1 MFMRVLFLYLCLA
14 VSFQTVSLTLGIQK
28 LDSIVPDLKDK
39 RVGVVVNHT
48 SQYQGVHLVD
58 SLLAKNIKVVRIF
71 SPEHGFR
78 GDQDAGASIANG
90 QDTQT
95 GVAIFSLYGKT
106 KKPTPESL
114 ANIDMLIFDIQD
126 VGVRFYTYISTMH
139 YVMEAAAEH
148 GIPLIV
154 LDRPNPN
161 LAFVDGPVLEPEFR
175 SFVGMHPIP
184 VLHGMTVGEL
194 AKMIKG
200 EGWIALAEKLQL
212 TVVPMSDYNESVRV
226 SLPIPPSPNLPNDQ
240 AVQLYPS
247 LCFFEGTAVSV
258 GRGTSWPFQLYGHN
272 KVALGKFN
280 ITPHPNNGASN
291 PKLNG
296 QLLYASDLRQS
307 NVHGL
312 SLEWLVSS
320 YSKFAAANEPFFT
333 AASFFD
339 KLAGTDKLRLGI
351 LAGKSSEQI
360 KKDWQDD
367 LLAFRTRRAP
377 YLIYERI
384 LDPK

>member
-1 MFMRVLFLYLCLA
+1 MRVLFLFLCLA
-14 VSFQTVSLTLGIQK
+14 VSFQAVSLTLGIQK
-28 LDSIVPDLKDK
+28 LDSIVQDLKDK

-161 LAFVDGPVLEPEFR
+161 LAFVD
-175 SFVGMHPIP
+175 
-184 VLHGMTVGEL
+184 
-194 AKMIKG
+194 
-200 EGWIALAEKLQL
+200 
-212 TVVPMSDYNESVRV
+212 
-226 SLPIPPSPNLPNDQ
+226 
-240 AVQLYPS
+240 VQY
-247 LCFFEGTAVSV
+247 
-258 GRGTSWPFQLYGHN
+258 
-272 KVALGKFN
+272 
-280 ITPHPNNGASN
+280 
-291 PKLNG
+291 
-296 QLLYASDLRQS
+296 
-307 NVHGL
+307 
-312 SLEWLVSS
+312 
-320 YSKFAAANEPFFT
+320 
-333 AASFFD
+333 
-339 KLAGTDKLRLGI
+339 
-351 LAGKSSEQI
+351 
-360 KKDWQDD
+360 
-367 LLAFRTRRAP
+367 
-377 YLIYERI
+377 
-384 LDPK
+384 